1 MRKLI
6 GCSINVIVVA
16 CVIIIVLLQEEV
28 LVVVAQTC
36 GKQANNAVCANNLCC
51 SKYGYCGS
59 TSAWCGT
66 GCQSGPC
73 TSSSS
78 KASPPPPPAAPS
90 SSSGGLSSI
99 LSRSMFETFF
109 PNRNSFYTYDAF
121 TAAAAAYSAFGTTG
135 NSTAKKREV
144 AAFCAH
150 VKQETTGN

>member
-6 GCSINVIVVA
+6 DSINVMVVA
-16 CVIIIVLLQEEV
+16 CVIIVLLQEV
-28 LVVVAQTC
+28 SVVVAQTC

-51 SKYGYCGS
+51 SQYGYCGS
-59 TSAWCGT
+59 TTAWCGT

-73 TSSSS
+73 TSSSN
-78 KASPPPPPAAPS
+78 ASPPPPPAAPS
-90 SSSGGLSSI
+90 SSSGLSSI

-135 NSTAKKREV
+135 DAAAKKREI